1 MLERNSFRMQ
11 FPQRGWG
18 QRAFPAANRASS
30 GSGKMRLLIG
40 LVVAAFAL
48 FSYFRS
54 SVYNPVTGE
63 NQHINITA
71 EQEIAL
77 GLQSVPQMEA
87 EFGGLHPD
95 QQAQALLDAVGRKLV
110 ESSAAS
116 QTPYQFEFSLLADDQ
131 TVNAFALPGGPVF
144 ITAALFNRL
153 QTEGQLAGVLGH
165 EIGHVVARHSAQQ
178 IAKQQ
183 LTQGLTGALVLS
195 TYDPYNP
202 SSQQTAQIAMVIGQ
216 LVNMKY
222 GREDELQSDHLGV
235 RFLADAGYDPRA
247 LIGVM
252 QILAEAGGG
261 ARQPEFFSTHP
272 NPENRVAQIE
282 AAIHERFP
290 DGVPAGL
297 RP

>member
-1 MLERNSFRMQ
+1 MVGRPS
-11 FPQRGWG
+11 G
-18 QRAFPAANRASS
+18 
-30 GSGKMRLLIG
+30 GSGKARLLIG
-40 LVVAAFAL
+40 LVMAAFAL

-63 NQHINITA
+63 KQHINITE

-77 GLQSVPQMEA
+77 GLQSAPEMAAQ
-87 EFGGLHPD
+87 FGGLHPD
-95 QQAQALLDAVGRKLV
+95 QQAQALVDAVGRRLV
-110 ESSAAS
+110 ENSAAS
-116 QTPYQFEFSLLADDQ
+116 QTPYKFEFNLLADDR

-153 QTEGQLAGVLGH
+153 QSEGQLAGVLGH

-202 SSQQTAQIAMVIGQ
+202 SSQRTAQIAMVIGQ

-222 GREDELQSDHLGV
+222 GREDELQSDYLGV

>member
-1 MLERNSFRMQ
+1 
-11 FPQRGWG
+11 
-18 QRAFPAANRASS
+18 
-30 GSGKMRLLIG
+30 MRLLIG
-40 LVVAAFAL
+40 LVMAAFAL

-63 NQHINITA
+63 QQHINITA

-77 GLQSVPQMEA
+77 GLQSAPQMA
-87 EFGGLHPD
+87 AQFGGLHPD
-95 QQAQALLDAVGRKLV
+95 QRAQALVDAVGQRLV
-110 ESSAAS
+110 QSSAAA
-116 QTPYQFEFSLLADDQ
+116 QTPYPFEFSLLADEQ
-131 TVNAFALPGGPVF
+131 TVNAFALPGGPIF
-144 ITAALFNRL
+144 ITAALFERL

-165 EIGHVVARHSAQQ
+165 EIGHVVARHSAEH

-195 TYDPYNP
+195 TYDPDNP
-202 SSQQTAQIAMVIGQ
+202 GSRQTAQIARVVGQ
-216 LVNMKY
+216 LLNMKY
-222 GREDELQSDHLGV
+222 GREDELESDRLGV

-252 QILAEAGGG
+252 QILAEAGAG

-272 NPENRVAQIE
+272 NPENRIAQIE
-282 AAIHERFP
+282 AAIQERFP
-290 DGVPAGL
+290 QGVPEGL